1 MNRFLQATINAINT
15 HGSSYT
21 YTSVG
26 AGVYNIETGT
36 ATSTDT
42 TYNLVMYK
50 KHLRATQYNYPSL
63 VGKDTAMFYLPNNSL
78 AFVPKT
84 NDKIIDGTSTYIVD
98 SIYEHRALGE
108 IALIKILAVKA

>member
-15 HGSSYT
+15 HGSAYT

-42 TYNLVMYK
+42 TYNMVMYK
-50 KHLRATQYNYPSL
+50 KHLKATQYNYPSL
-63 VGKDTAMFYLPNNSL
+63 VGKDTAMFYLANNLL
-78 AFVPKT
+78 AFTPKA
-84 NDKIIDGTSTYIVD
+84 NDKIIDGVNTYVVD
-98 SIYEHRALGE
+98 SFYEHRALGE